1 MASARPISFH
11 STELH
16 EQPSAS
22 FLSGL
27 ASDTDRAVAQ
37 ALVKWAVA
45 TGLRFRHSRREGG
58 GVVEYLVVPATA
70 YQKGRLGEPL
80 LTLQQ
85 TKGVWDIPFG
95 RMRGLALGAQVEQQR
110 LLDALN
116 VALPVGQK
124 LKQKGLKSARAAGSW
139 SQLPYAAL
147 EEPQVRRR
155 VCELLKWAAQG
166 MKQGTLGPMPQAT
179 AA

>member
-1 MASARPISFH
+1 MATARPISFH
-11 STELH
+11 ATELH

-22 FLSGL
+22 FLTGL
-27 ASDTDRAVAQ
+27 VSESDRLVAQ

-45 TGLRFRHSRREGG
+45 TGLRFRHSRKDGG

-70 YQKGRLGEPL
+70 YSKGKLGEPL

-85 TKGVWDIPFG
+85 TKGVWDIPFR
-95 RMRGLALGAQVEQQR
+95 RMRGLALGAQVDQQR

-116 VALPVGQK
+116 GALPAGQK
-124 LKQKGLKSARAAGSW
+124 LKQKGLKNTKGGGSW

-155 VCELLKWAAQG
+155 VCELLRWAAQG
-166 MKQGTLGPMPQAT
+166 MKQGTLGPMPSAT